1 MAEKTN
7 REKLQFIVSHAK
19 ADANLC
25 AVAYQIIKG
34 SKTEDRASILEEFV
48 TGFRATPTDGSMKL
62 PTVITKMEEC
72 ELMERYGSY
81 VDQKIEELIEDNLEE
96 HEFYDKL
103 AEFIVSDDMLRD
115 GAAGAI
121 AIFDCVID
129 KRFPYHRVDVSKAL
143 TMDQERYLEIIK
155 IIGDNELDQIDSTL
169 NYDFEQKTERASVV
183 LSLIEA
189 RENYEERV
197 VMMSRVLTHFE
208 REMMKMHMHG
218 LKGEFLRTLLED

>member
-1 MAEKTN
+1 MADKTN

-34 SKTEDRASILEEFV
+34 SVMEERATILEEFV
-48 TGFRATPTDGSMKL
+48 TGFRSTPTDGSMKL
-62 PTVITKMEEC
+62 PTVITRTEERG
-72 ELMERYGSY
+72 LMERYGSY
-81 VDQKIEELIEDNLEE
+81 VDQKVEELIEDNLEE
-96 HEFYDKL
+96 HEFYEKL
-103 AEFIVSDDMLRD
+103 AEFIVSDSMLQD

-129 KRFPYHRVDVSKAL
+129 KRFPYHRVDVSNAL

-155 IIGDNELDQIDSTL
+155 AIGDNKLEQIDSAL
-169 NYDFEQKTERASVV
+169 NYDFNQKTERASVV

-189 RENYEERV
+189 RDSYEERV
-197 VMMSRVLTHFE
+197 VMMSRVLAHFE
-208 REMMKMHMHG
+208 REIMNMQMKG
-218 LKGEFLRTLLED
+218 LKGDLLRDLLED

>member
-19 ADANLC
+19 ADVNLC

-34 SKTEDRASILEEFV
+34 SEPEDRASILEEFV
-48 TGFRATPTDGSMKL
+48 TGFRTTPTDGSMKL
-62 PTVITKMEEC
+62 PTVITKMEER
-72 ELMERYGSY
+72 ELMERYGNY

-103 AEFIVSDDMLRD
+103 AKFIVSDDMLQD
-115 GAAGAI
+115 GAAGSI

-155 IIGDNELDQIDSTL
+155 IIGENELDQIDSAL

-218 LKGEFLRTLLED
+218 FKGEFLRTLLED

>member
-34 SKTEDRASILEEFV
+34 SVPEERAAILEEFI
-48 TGFRATPTDGSMKL
+48 TGFRGTPTDGSMKL
-62 PTVITKMEEC
+62 PNVITKTEERS
-72 ELMERYGSY
+72 LMKRYGSY
-81 VDQKIEELIEDNLEE
+81 VDQKIEELIEGNLEE
-96 HEFYDKL
+96 HKFYEKL
-103 AEFIVSDDMLRD
+103 AEFIVSDNMLQD
-115 GAAGAI
+115 GTAGAI

-155 IIGDNELDQIDSTL
+155 TIGDNKLDQIDSAL
-169 NYDFEQKTERASVV
+169 NYDFDQKTERASVV

-189 RENYEERV
+189 RDSYEERV

-208 REMMKMHMHG
+208 REIMKMQMKG
-218 LKGEFLRTLLED
+218 IKGEFLRSLLED

>member
-34 SKTEDRASILEEFV
+34 SVPKERAAILEEFV
-48 TGFRATPTDGSMKL
+48 TGFRGTPTDGSMKL
-62 PTVITKMEEC
+62 PTVITKAEERS
-72 ELMERYGSY
+72 LMERYSSY
-81 VDQKIEELIEDNLEE
+81 VDQKIEELIEENQ
-96 HEFYDKL
+96 
-103 AEFIVSDDMLRD
+103 D

-155 IIGDNELDQIDSTL
+155 TIGDNKLDEIDSAL
-169 NYDFEQKTERASVV
+169 NYDFDQKTERASVV

-189 RENYEERV
+189 RDSYEERV
-197 VMMSRVLTHFE
+197 VMMSRVLAHFE
-208 REMMKMHMHG
+208 REIMKMQMKG
-218 LKGEFLRTLLED
+218 LKGDLLRSLLED

>member
-34 SKTEDRASILEEFV
+34 SSPDERASILEEFV
-48 TGFRATPTDGSMKL
+48 KGFRGTPTDGSMKL
-62 PTVITKMEEC
+62 PTVITKAEERG
-72 ELMERYGSY
+72 LMERYGNY

-96 HEFYDKL
+96 HEFYEKL
-103 AEFIVSDDMLRD
+103 ATFIVSDSMLQD
-115 GAAGAI
+115 GTAGAI

-143 TMDQERYLEIIK
+143 TMDHERYLEIIK
-155 IIGDNELDQIDSTL
+155 TIGDDKLEQLDSAL
-169 NYDFEQKTERASVV
+169 NYDFNQKTERASVV
-183 LSLIEA
+183 LSLIGA

-197 VMMSRVLTHFE
+197 VMMSRVLAHFE
-208 REMMKMHMHG
+208 REIMKMQM
-218 LKGEFLRTLLED
+218 KGIEGELLRSLMED

>member
-25 AVAYQIIKG
+25 AVAYQIIRG

-62 PTVITKMEEC
+62 PTVITKMEER

>member
-7 REKLQFIVSHAK
+7 REKLHFIISHAK

-34 SKTEDRASILEEFV
+34 SEPEERATILEEFV
-48 TGFRATPTDGSMKL
+48 TGFRGTPTDGSMKL
-62 PTVITKMEEC
+62 PTVITKTEERG
-72 ELMERYGSY
+72 LMERYGSY
-81 VDQKIEELIEDNLEE
+81 MDQKIENLIEDNLEE
-96 HEFYDKL
+96 HEFYEKL
-103 AEFIVSDDMLRD
+103 AEFIVSDDMLQD

-155 IIGDNELDQIDSTL
+155 SIGDNKLDQIDSAL
-169 NYDFEQKTERASVV
+169 NYDFDQKTERASVV

-197 VMMSRVLTHFE
+197 VMMSRVLAHFE
-208 REMMKMHMHG
+208 REIVKMQMRG
-218 LKGEFLRTLLED
+218 LKGDLLRSLLEE

>member
-48 TGFRATPTDGSMKL
+48 TGFRTTPTDGSMKL
-62 PTVITKMEEC
+62 PTVITKMEER

-103 AEFIVSDDMLRD
+103 ADFIVSDDMLRD

-208 REMMKMHMHG
+208 REMMKMHMHS

>member
-7 REKLQFIVSHAK
+7 REKLQFIISHAK

-34 SKTEDRASILEEFV
+34 SVVEERATILEEFV
-48 TGFRATPTDGSMKL
+48 KGFRGTPTDGSMKL
-62 PTVITKMEEC
+62 PTVISKTEERS
-72 ELMERYGSY
+72 LMERYGSY
-81 VDQKIEELIEDNLEE
+81 VDQKIEELIEENLEE
-96 HEFYDKL
+96 KEFYEKL
-103 AEFIVSDDMLRD
+103 VGFIVSDAMLQD

-155 IIGDNELDQIDSTL
+155 TIGDNKLDEIDSAL
-169 NYDFEQKTERASVV
+169 NYDFDQKTERASVV
-183 LSLIEA
+183 LSLIET
-189 RENYEERV
+189 RDSYEERV

-208 REMMKMHMHG
+208 REIMKMQMKG
-218 LKGEFLRTLLED
+218 LKGDLLRSLLED